1 MASATRT
8 TALSLDENHHD
19 DVICLGSR
27 PSVEH
32 ITIYHKRITK
42 SRGIRND
49 EDTTTGPRLRQRRDL
64 PIYKTRKQQ
73 LGPNCTNV
81 PDYSRTTKSDPHD
94 NRTKSTKRDEIHP
107 KEYRLEGLRIYGT
120 QKSAG

>member
-64 PIYKTRKQQ
+64 PIYKT
-73 LGPNCTNV
+73 
-81 PDYSRTTKSDPHD
+81 SSSSARTAPTSPTAAA
-94 NRTKSTKRDEIHP
+94 R
-107 KEYRLEGLRIYGT
+107 
-120 QKSAG
+120 QKAILTTTA